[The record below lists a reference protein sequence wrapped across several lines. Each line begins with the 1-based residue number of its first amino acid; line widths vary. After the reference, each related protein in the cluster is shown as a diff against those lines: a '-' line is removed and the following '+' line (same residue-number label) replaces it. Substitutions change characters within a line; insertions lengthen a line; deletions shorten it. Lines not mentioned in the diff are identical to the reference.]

1 MFTLSEAAPCWR
13 STTRALPSYR
23 GASCPPRRN
32 VPGTPVAYRSPREQS
47 RAVRP
52 SDGVDNRS
60 PSSPPPSP
68 GVTDDGGHLG
78 GGGTGVRHRRPAARG
93 SDPSAQVLQRRLP
106 SRRARGL
113 CPGGCRRRPATA
125 TPPDGMAA
133 YRRGAV
139 CCPLGNRLGLC
150 NSRLPD
156 ASRNAATRCGG
167 GAPRTELGSCGRFAR
182 PVDPALPR
190 RSAAISA
197 LEVGLV
203 ALSRLWSSLR
213 AWNDRNRDPSHHRA
227 QDPHRLE
234 RRPHRSRQGDF
245 LPVVCHCASS
255 FLHRAPGEL
264 AVLARSPGGELSPLD
279 R

>member
-125 TPPDGMAA
+125 STTRWDGCLSAW
-133 YRRGAV
+133 G
-139 CCPLGNRLGLC
+139 CLLS
-150 NSRLPD
+150 SRE
-156 ASRNAATRCGG
+156 S
-167 GAPRTELGSCGRFAR
+167 PRTTRISTTGCITERCHSVRWRCSSDRAGLLRSLCSACRSCSSPTVGCHLGVGGGSCG
-182 PVDPALPR
+182 P
-190 RSAAISA
+190 ISA
-197 LEVGLV
+197 LEQ
-203 ALSRLWSSLR
+203 
-213 AWNDRNRDPSHHRA
+213 PSC
-227 QDPHRLE
+227 LE
-234 RRPHRSRQGDF
+234 RSQSRPVSSSSTRSTSTRAA
-245 LPVVCHCASS
+245 ASPFS
-255 FLHRAPGEL
+255 TR
-264 AVLARSPGGELSPLD
+264 
-279 R
+279 